1 MLLSQ
6 PARLS
11 APHLDV
17 MNFLNEIVL
26 RYPSAISFAPGRP
39 ADHYCDITPGL
50 IALQQYITTYEKAQK
65 HPATAIRRQIGQYSK
80 TNGIIN
86 DIICCYLAND
96 EAIYVPEEAIMV
108 TNGAQEGMAILVA
121 GLFDPQQDVLLIAD
135 PTYNGMTGIA
145 SILGIEQYPV
155 PTNEEGMD
163 FAMLH
168 QALEQIRDQ
177 GKKPRA
183 LYLVPDFSNPTG
195 TTMPL
200 QVRQQLLELAREQE
214 MLIIEDNPYGMLAY
228 DIEPLPTLKALDH
241 HGVVIYLGTFAKLLI
256 PGIRVG
262 FMVADQHVAATAQ
275 VSEHLLAQE
284 LSKVKSLISVNT
296 SPLTQAIIGGML
308 LEQQCS
314 LKTFIQERI
323 AFYRCNRDQM
333 LQSLEKHFKA
343 DPLLTDI
350 VSWNH
355 PHGGFFL
362 TMTLPF
368 AMTPE
373 LLQQCAEIYG
383 VICCPMLYF
392 SFLPGH
398 ALEIRLSFSAV
409 SPDAIEQGI
418 QRLWQFVRAHIDAPH
433 LSLTS

>member
-1 MLLSQ
+1 
-6 PARLS
+6 
-11 APHLDV
+11 
-17 MNFLNEIVL
+17 
-26 RYPSAISFAPGRP
+26 
-39 ADHYCDITPGL
+39 
-50 IALQQYITTYEKAQK
+50 
-65 HPATAIRRQIGQYSK
+65 
-80 TNGIIN
+80 
-86 DIICCYLAND
+86 
-96 EAIYVPEEAIMV
+96 MV
-108 TNGAQEGMAILVA
+108 TNGAQEGMAILAA
-121 GLFDPQQDVLLIAD
+121 GLFDLQQDVLLVAD

-145 SILGIEQYPV
+145 SILGVEQCPV

-163 FAMLH
+163 FALL
-168 QALEQIRDQ
+168 QVAFEQVRGQ

-200 QVRQQLLELAREQE
+200 QVRQRLLELAREQE
-214 MLIIEDNPYGMLAY
+214 MLIIEDNPYGMLGY
-228 DIEPLPTLKALDH
+228 DDEPLPTLKALDR

-256 PGIRVG
+256 PGVRVG
-262 FMVADQHVAATAQ
+262 FMIADQRVTATAQ
-275 VSEHLLAQE
+275 VPEHLLAQE

-296 SPLTQAIIGGML
+296 SPLAQAIVGGML

-314 LKTFIQERI
+314 LKNFIQERI
-323 AFYRCNRDQM
+323 SFYRHNRDQM
-333 LQSLEKHFKA
+333 LQSLEKYFKV

-373 LLQQCAEIYG
+373 LLQQCAEMYG
-383 VICCPMLYF
+383 VICCPMSYF

-398 ALEIRLSFSAV
+398 DQEIRLSFSVV
-409 SPDAIEQGI
+409 SPAEIEEGI
-418 QRLWQFVRAHIDAPH
+418 QRLWQFVRAHIDVLRPK
-433 LSLTS
+433 S